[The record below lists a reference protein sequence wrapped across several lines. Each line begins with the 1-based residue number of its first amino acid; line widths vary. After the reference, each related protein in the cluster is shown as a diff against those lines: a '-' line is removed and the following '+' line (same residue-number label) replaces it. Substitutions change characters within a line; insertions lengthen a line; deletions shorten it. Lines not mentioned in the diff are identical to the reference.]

1 MKVRLRNSKYIS
13 MDMSIFSQKFI
24 QVSIISVATVALVS
38 SFSIFAKTDKPT
50 KNDPIKIY
58 KFNAELT
65 EKDKKFIELREAAR
79 RNDSV
84 AAANLANGLLDYD
97 IPDYVEYFRIKPRL
111 YDTAGRARAETD
123 ADTVVQEFLNRY
135 PGSGLADRMRN
146 DWLLVLGKRR
156 DWNAFDREYAQF
168 ALDDDTQV
176 KCYSFMSR
184 LAKGEQAKRVG
195 LSAKAALQDPR
206 YFGDACPEAVQQLV
220 QAKGLTKSEGLAIA
234 RSALEQNLD
243 TVARKMGGEDPVA
256 DLIRKARSN
265 PNAAFK
271 SVDDAEWRHL
281 NEYRAVA
288 WGVVGQFLAK
298 KHDPSAIEAFR
309 NQHEAGHHALLSTE
323 SLEWKVRTALREK
336 DWKLVK
342 ESIET
347 MPDWVRNRDPAW
359 TYWYGRALK
368 EMGDKKANDYFQSL
382 AGQYHFYAQLSLE
395 ELDVPVSIPAK
406 TSVSEADIKAMASRH
421 AFAKAAKLY
430 AMNLRTEGN
439 REWNW
444 ELRGLSDRQILAVAE
459 HGKRIGLLDRT
470 VNSADR
476 TKVEHDFSLRYP
488 TPFIERLGPITQ
500 QIGLDINWAYGLIR
514 QESRFV
520 MNARS
525 SVGAAGLMQVMPTT
539 GQYVAKKIG
548 MSNYTPDKLADMQTN
563 LTLGS
568 SYLNMVLND
577 LGGSWSLASAAYN
590 AGPGRP
596 KQWRQ
601 TLRKPV
607 EGAIFAETIP
617 FNETRTYVK
626 NVLSNANYYTI
637 LSTGKPISLKDKLGT
652 VSPAAAVASGLP

>member
-1 MKVRLRNSKYIS
+1 MKVRLGNSKYLS
-13 MDMSIFSQKFI
+13 MDMHIFSQKHLKMG
-24 QVSIISVATVALVS
+24 VISFVALISLS
-38 SFSIFAKTDKPT
+38 SLPVWAKTEKQAKSAPV
-50 KNDPIKIY
+50 KVY

-111 YDTAGRARAETD
+111 YDAGGRARPETD
-123 ADTVVQEFLNRY
+123 ADIEVQEFLNRY

-146 DWLLVLGKRR
+146 DWLLVLGKRK

-184 LAKGEQAKRVG
+184 LAKGESAKKVG
-195 LSAKAALQDPR
+195 LAAKAALQDPR

-234 RSALEQNLD
+234 RFALEQNLD
-243 TVARKMGGEDPVA
+243 TVARKMGGEDPIAEIV
-256 DLIRKARSN
+256 RKARSN

-271 SVDDAEWRHL
+271 AVDDSEWRHL

-298 KHDPSAIEAFR
+298 KLDPSAIEAYR

-359 TYWYGRALK
+359 TYWYARALK
-368 EMGDKKANDYFQSL
+368 EQGDKKANDYFQAL
-382 AGQYHFYAQLSLE
+382 AGQYNFYGQLSLE
-395 ELDVPVSIPAK
+395 ELDVPVSIPPK
-406 TSVSEADIKAMASRH
+406 TTVTEAEVKAMSQKH
-421 AFAKAAKLY
+421 AFAKSAKLY

-444 ELRGLSDRQILAVAE
+444 ELRGMTDRQILAAAE

-476 TKVEHDFSLRYP
+476 TKVEHDFTLRYP
-488 TPFIERLGPITQ
+488 TPYVERLGPITQ

-525 SVGAAGLMQVMPTT
+525 HVGASGLMQVMPAT

-548 MSNYTPDKLADMQTN
+548 MTDYTPDKLADMQTN

-568 SYLNMVLND
+568 NYLNMVLGD

-601 TLRKPV
+601 TLKKPV

-637 LSTGKPISLKDKLGT
+637 LSTGKSISLKEKLGT
-652 VSPAAAVASGLP
+652 VMPTVAVASGLP